1 MTSDKGKLY
10 VVGIGPGHH
19 DHMTY
24 RAKQV
29 IEESEV
35 IVGYDT
41 YVSLVE
47 DLISGKE
54 VYRYPMTQEVDRA
67 NQAIQ
72 FAENGRVVSLVSS
85 GDPGIYGMIGLIY
98 EILADKK
105 WNRGAGIY
113 VECVPGVSSL
123 NSCSALVGSP
133 LMTDFAVVSMSDL
146 LVPWEMIVKRV
157 EAAALGDYVTVIY
170 NPASKKRVHQLQDT
184 RDIFLKYRN
193 PETPVAIVK
202 GAYRESQAV
211 VLTTLKD
218 ILNHSDML
226 GMITTVIVGNSST
239 YNYEGMMINPR
250 GYRSK
255 YELVPTAS
263 SQSSPNNDSDIGC
276 NSFGKKSLT
285 NSPG

>member
-1 MTSDKGKLY
+1 MTADKGKLY

-72 FAENGRVVSLVSS
+72 FAENGRIVSLVSS

-263 SQSSPNNDSDIGC
+263 SQSFPNNDSDAIPLER
-276 NSFGKKSLT
+276 NR
-285 NSPG
+285 NE

>member
-1 MTSDKGKLY
+1 MTADKGKLY

-72 FAENGRVVSLVSS
+72 FAEKGRIVSLVSS

-211 VLTTLKD
+211 VLTTLRD

-263 SQSSPNNDSDIGC
+263 SQSSPNKDSDAIPLER
-276 NSFGKKSLT
+276 NR
-285 NSPG
+285 

>member
-1 MTSDKGKLY
+1 MTADKGKLY

-29 IEESEV
+29 IEVSEV

-72 FAENGRVVSLVSS
+72 FAEKGRIVSLVSS

-105 WNRGAGIY
+105 WNRVAGIY

-263 SQSSPNNDSDIGC
+263 SQSSPNKDSDAIPLER
-276 NSFGKKSLT
+276 NR
-285 NSPG
+285 

>member
-1 MTSDKGKLY
+1 MTADKGKLY

-72 FAENGRVVSLVSS
+72 FAENGRIVSLVSS

-211 VLTTLKD
+211 VLTTLRD

-263 SQSSPNNDSDIGC
+263 SQSSPNKDSDTIPLER
-276 NSFGKKSLT
+276 NR
-285 NSPG
+285 